1 MADWETHL
9 TTIFTE
15 ARLKTYIEIRSIDC
29 LKREL
34 GLSAAALIK
43 GLFYDERALAGSETL
58 TKDIDAGE
66 RTRLVKEAP
75 KKGLYAAFQNGT
87 LWDLAAEL
95 VRLAGDGL
103 SSEDKPYLKPLEK
116 LILQDKKMPAEIL
129 LDCFSGAST
138 EEEKVVAILRCAAL

>member
-1 MADWETHL
+1 MGDWETHL

-43 GLFYDERALAGSETL
+43 GLFYNEKALSGAEALINNSDAAERA
-58 TKDIDAGE
+58 
-66 RTRLVKEAP
+66 RLVKEVP
-75 KKGLYAAFQNGT
+75 KSGLHTPFRGGKLWGAAS
-87 LWDLAAEL
+87 EL
-95 VRLAGDGL
+95 VHLAGDGL
-103 SSEDKPYLKPLEK
+103 SGEDRPYLNPLEK

-129 LDCFSGAST
+129 LDCFGGAST
-138 EEEKVVAILRCAAL
+138 EEEKVAAIIRCAAL